1 MPTTNHNIAKNT
13 ALTLVAL
20 LSLTTVLTA
29 CGTDAK
35 TTPDGT
41 AGTSTTAVSKEPL
54 KVSIYTLQQ
63 GAQAVDPSNPILQEI
78 EKKTNT
84 KLDIIWSPLNSLNEK
99 TKVMLASGDL
109 SDLTLVPNIFD
120 SQVVQMATSGA
131 FWDVT
136 PYIKDYKNL
145 SALPEVVWNN
155 AKIKGKNYGIPRPRP
170 VEGSW
175 GVHVRK
181 DWLDKLGMKVP
192 ETMDEMYAV
201 LKAFTEKDPD
211 GNGKADTIG
220 LTGQVETD
228 SMGLYTWVEDTF
240 NGAFGTFKLV
250 GNQLDFIAFQP
261 GERQAL
267 EWLKKAYDE
276 KVLTSD
282 FAVIKMTQAR
292 EQYMGG
298 KAGVLGSAL
307 NPQWLYTD
315 AMRKIDPKADSFPVP
330 YLKTP
335 DGKKFAGQDSGNYG
349 MYVIPK
355 TVPEAKM
362 KQLLALMDQGYGEE
376 VSNLAR
382 YGLPDKHYT
391 VKDDLK
397 VATEQAKTDNVA
409 DTSNNL
415 GQLFQMFDKYQ
426 RAYYNGIPKEFYDRS
441 KKIIDD
447 RAAFSTPDAG
457 NGLISQTFLTNGPEL
472 KKKIQDMKVKVI
484 MGKES
489 LTAWDDFVAKMKADP
504 NVQKIVQ
511 EINEAYK
518 NK

>member
-1 MPTTNHNIAKNT
+1 MPTTKQTLYKNT
-13 ALTLVAL
+13 AMTLVTL
-20 LSLTTVLTA
+20 LSLTTVLAA
-29 CGTDAK
+29 CGTDSK
-35 TTPDGT
+35 TEGPS
-41 AGTSTTAVSKEPL
+41 GTSAAAVSNEPMN
-54 KVSIYTLQQ
+54 VSIYTIQQ

-84 KLDIIWSPLNSLNEK
+84 KLNITWSPLNSFNEK

-109 SDLTLVPNIFD
+109 ADMTLVTNIFD
-120 SQVVQMATSGA
+120 SQVIQLATSGA

-136 PYIKDYKNL
+136 PYIKDYKTL
-145 SALPEVVWNN
+145 SALPNGVWDN
-155 AKIKGKNYGIPRPRP
+155 AKIKGKNYGVPRPRP
-170 VEGSW
+170 LDGSW
-175 GVHVRK
+175 GVHLRK

-192 ETMDEMYAV
+192 ETMDEMYEV

-211 GNGKADTIG
+211 GNGKADTVG
-220 LTGQVETD
+220 LTGQVEAD
-228 SMGLYTWVEDTF
+228 GMGLYTWVEDTF
-240 NGAFGTFKLV
+240 NGAFGIFKMV
-250 GNQLDFIAFQP
+250 GDQLAFIALEP
-261 GERQAL
+261 SERKAL

-298 KAGVLGSAL
+298 KAGALGSAL

-315 AMRKIDPKADSFPVP
+315 AMRKIDPKADSFPLT

-335 DGKKFAGQDSGNYG
+335 DGKKYAGQDTGNFG

-362 KQLLALMDQGYGEE
+362 KRILALIDQGYNEE
-376 VSNLAR
+376 ISNLSL
-382 YGLPDKHYT
+382 YGLPDTHYT
-391 VKDDLK
+391 VKDGMK
-397 VATEQAKTDNVA
+397 VATAQAKTDNVA
-409 DTSNNL
+409 DTSNNMA
-415 GQLFQMFDKYQ
+415 QIFQKFDKYQ
-426 RAYYNGIPKEFYDRS
+426 RAYYNGIPQDFYERS

-447 RAAFSTPDAG
+447 RAAFSTPNVG
-457 NGLISQTFLTNGPEL
+457 NGLISQTFLTNGPDL
-472 KKKIQDMKVKVI
+472 IKKITDMKVKVI

-489 LTAWDDFVAKMKADP
+489 LAAWDEFVAKTKADP
-504 NVQKIVQ
+504 NVQKIVK